1 MHRVSTAANSGLHPV
16 KHLSVV
22 KANARNGHMLAVPAL
37 VARIKTLSASAVR
50 RFCDH
55 AAIGLACFSLPVS
68 SLRVF
73 WLFWQLA

>member
-55 AAIGLACFSLPVS
+55 AAIGLACLVCQSVAYVS
-68 SLRVF
+68 FGCFGS
-73 WLFWQLA
+73 